1 MPDQA
6 EHLRY
11 LMHGAQGAPS
21 GGGARLFVV
30 AGAKGGVGT
39 TSIAFGLAAA
49 FARSGRATALVDGDL
64 GKADIAAWCG
74 LTGGPTVVDV
84 LSGRRRA
91 EDALQPGPAGT
102 RLLAG
107 AWATG
112 HLTDCDESS
121 QQRLIDQLKSL
132 RGVNTV
138 VIDAGCGQNRVTER
152 FWRAADD
159 VLLIVTPE
167 DAAVMNA
174 YGVIKTMTGRGRDV
188 PLHAVMNQVRR
199 YEDARS
205 VYARL
210 QNACRRFLA
219 VELPCVANILFQ
231 NDVSAATCH
240 SSDARNTRV
249 SQFTQTIEQLARLF
263 DTQSEHSQ
271 NDNVAVQQL
280 RRRKDSVGKALRGV
294 LW

>member
-1 MPDQA
+1 
-6 EHLRY
+6 
-11 LMHGAQGAPS
+11 MHGAQGAPP
-21 GGGARLFVV
+21 GGGARLLVV

-39 TSIAFGLAAA
+39 TTIAYSLAAA
-49 FARSGRATALVDGDL
+49 FARSSRTTALIDGDL

-74 LTGGPTVVDV
+74 LTGGPTVIDV

-91 EDALQPGPAGT
+91 ADALQPGPAGT

-132 RGVNTV
+132 RGVDAV

-159 VLLIVTPE
+159 VLLVVTPE

-174 YGVIKTMTGRGRDV
+174 YGVIKTMAGRGRDV
-188 PLHAVMNQVRR
+188 PVHAVMNQVRR
-199 YEDARS
+199 YEQARGA
-205 VYARL
+205 YARL

-219 VELPCVANILFQ
+219 VDLPCVANILFEADMLALGRQ
-231 NDVSAATCH
+231 RFDVRP
-240 SSDARNTRV
+240 ARG
-249 SQFTQTIEQLARLF
+249 SQFIQTMQQLARLF
-263 DTQSEHSQ
+263 CAPRETRSRFGGLVAGKVSVE
-271 NDNVAVQQL
+271 NVL
-280 RRRKDSVGKALRGV
+280 S
-294 LW
+294 